1 MKHFVGVGT
10 LVALALIVRL
20 GVFQSIGLDIH
31 LHDTYRVIPL
41 RAVGFWVLIGIA
53 AAWSLIAAYKFR
65 RHKAWRGGEAQT
77 IGSDVRC
84 WLCGNVVRCE
94 LWPAKI

>member
-20 GVFQSIGLDIH
+20 WAFQSIGLDIH

-41 RAVGFWVLIGIA
+41 RVVGFWALIGIA
-53 AAWSLIAAYKFR
+53 AAWFLIAAYKFR
-65 RHKAWRGGEAQT
+65 RHSSGTSSLPLQLNVH
-77 IGSDVRC
+77 SSYNQDV
-84 WLCGNVVRCE
+84 
-94 LWPAKI
+94 A